1 MIKSCK
7 YLVLSFFL
15 FTISSAALAQA
26 DYFLGAG
33 DVIEISVL
41 QQPDLKLQKKIS
53 QSGNIRFPFVGIVSV
68 VGKTEFQAEM
78 LLEEKLKLSNYVKS
92 PQVTVSIVEYHSSI
106 ASVDGKVAK
115 PGEYPVVG
123 NVSVQQ
129 LVARAGGLLEGAS
142 SEISLFRK
150 GQQVR
155 KIDLFAIYQTGQNN
169 SESFIRPGDRIL
181 ISAAP
186 VFYTYGALEK
196 PGRYEYRDGM
206 TVYQALSTSG
216 GLTEAGSEK
225 NIEIIRGSES
235 KPVKATLNDRIQAN
249 DVIKI
254 RESRF

>member
-1 MIKSCK
+1 MNTLK
-7 YLVLSFFL
+7 YLALSFL
-15 FTISSAALAQA
+15 LLTASSAATAEG

-33 DVIEISVL
+33 DVIAISVL
-41 QQPDLKLQKKIS
+41 QQPDLELQKKVS
-53 QSGNIRFPFVGIVSV
+53 ESGNIRFPFVGVVSL

-78 LLEEKLKLSNYVKS
+78 LLEEKLKRSNYVKS
-92 PQVTVSIVEYHSSI
+92 PQVTVRIMEYHSSI
-106 ASVDGKVAK
+106 ASVDGKVAN

-123 NVSVQQ
+123 TVTVQQ

-150 GQQVR
+150 GQSVKKINLFEIYDAGQTNAASIVR
-155 KIDLFAIYQTGQNN
+155 
-169 SESFIRPGDRIL
+169 SGDRVL

-225 NIEIIRGSES
+225 NIEIIRGTES
-235 KPVKATLNDRIQAN
+235 KSVSASLNDKIQPN

-254 RESRF
+254 KESRF